1 MPPIPHSPI
10 FGQLQIYSCG
20 FEGKDL
26 LIKKDPSS
34 CGHFDFL
41 VMAIG
46 KSMPFAEEVESSFT
60 EESMV
65 RK

>member
-1 MPPIPHSPI
+1 MKARTFSLRKIHLRADISI
-10 FGQLQIYSCG
+10 
-20 FEGKDL
+20 
-26 LIKKDPSS
+26 
-34 CGHFDFL
+34 FL